1 MDILIYFDSHLF
13 LWRTFWSWNIFRPE
27 SLFRFDLWNL
37 SLLRIKKNFFGDSS
51 TIFVILHFAFL
62 WTDQKL
68 EIKIKDENK
77 KVRDVILNLTQPA
90 ITCSKLTI
98 EALEQGVKY
107 VQS

>member
-1 MDILIYFDSHLF
+1 MKHISPRKSLQI
-13 LWRTFWSWNIFRPE
+13 WSLKFIFIE
-27 SLFRFDLWNL
+27 N
-37 SLLRIKKNFFGDSS
+37 KKKFFGDSS

-98 EALEQGVKY
+98 ETLEQGVKY